1 MNSVASIYIPRMAA
15 HHTEQSV
22 RNIMVSFQV
31 GTVVR
36 VDFTPINKKPGFGEK
51 VDDIVKS
58 AFIHFSDPRPGPEG
72 WVYFNT
78 KSYNGNEEL
87 WEAIA
92 AGQSYRLQVSP
103 REYWI
108 CLMNKN
114 PLQNTMMNI
123 HQVVENGRHLETLI
137 EKQNDEIKNL
147 REIIDKQSKTIEG
160 IHGCVYQLVGGL
172 YCQSTQQGMLNIRL
186 ADLGF
191 EDCDINS
198 KNTHPSGFWPT
209 TRQGDECERKIKEL
223 ENTIREMLLHPGQ
236 ARITPIFNDEEQD
249 DYLLMRKHQN
259 NMDCDDNSISTHSS
273 MPELEDYSVSDDSYD
288 RVVTSHDL
296 CGNA

>member
-51 VDDIVKS
+51 VDDVVKS
-58 AFIHFSDPRPGPEG
+58 AFVHFSDPIPSPDG
-72 WVYFNT
+72 WIYFNT
-78 KSYNGNEEL
+78 RSYNGNEEF
-87 WEAIA
+87 WEAIVT
-92 AGQSYRLQVSP
+92 GQSYRLQVSP

-114 PLQNTMMNI
+114 PVQNTMMNI
-123 HQVVENGRHLETLI
+123 HQVVENGRHLENLI

-160 IHGCVYQLVGGL
+160 IHHCIYQLVGGL
-172 YCQSTQQGMLNIRL
+172 YCQSTQAKMIDQHLEV
-186 ADLGF
+186 LGF
-191 EDCDINS
+191 ENCDINS
-198 KNTHPSGFWPT
+198 KNTHPSGIWPT
-209 TRQGDECERKIKEL
+209 TRQGDSNQKRIEEL
-223 ENTIREMLLHPGQ
+223 ENTIREMLLYPGQ
-236 ARITPIFNDEEQD
+236 ARITPIFNDDQQD
-249 DYLLMRKHQN
+249 DYLLMRKHEN
-259 NMDCDDNSISTHSS
+259 SLMNDDDSISTHSS
-273 MPELEDYSVSDDSYD
+273 MPDLVEDCGSVDSGD
-288 RVVTSHDL
+288 RVRNSYEL
-296 CGNA
+296 CGNE